1 MYLVVDHS
9 ASMEPY
15 ADSLKLAIN
24 MVVLRIISNPFL
36 RDMCRVSIV
45 GFGSYSGTIMHLSDL
60 NDDGFCGKLLQA
72 LNMMGAPDYR
82 YVLEEL
88 CTRIASDVTTL
99 RADHYGVFRPA
110 VIFLTNGSHCGD
122 TSGWLTSRQKL
133 LDQPWRPNII
143 AIGIGPSR
151 EETLQSLSTTDRHGN
166 SLAFVRHEDKD
177 MNLANSVFEIV
188 MSLFE
193 TNNPYEDRLDE
204 DIETLEMPVPSGFRI
219 VDMEEI

>member
-24 MVVLRIISNPFL
+24 MVVLRIMSNPFL
-36 RDMCRVSIV
+36 RDICRVSIV
-45 GFGSYSGTIMHLSDL
+45 GFGSYSGTLLHLSDF
-60 NDDGFCGKLLQA
+60 NDGGFCGKVLQA

-88 CTRIASDVTTL
+88 CTRIATDVTTL
-99 RADHYGVFRPA
+99 RVDGHNVFRPA
-110 VIFLTNGSHCGD
+110 IIFLTNGSHCGD
-122 TSGWLTSRQKL
+122 TSGWLPSRQKL

-177 MNLANSVFEIV
+177 MKLANSVCEIL
-188 MSLFE
+188 MSL
-193 TNNPYEDRLDE
+193 
-204 DIETLEMPVPSGFRI
+204 IEPHDADVNRIAEHNEPLEIPLPSGFKMI
-219 VDMEEI
+219 DIEPI